1 MPRRFLHFPTYRN
14 LQLYHEFVTER
25 RTQVALAQRWRIS
38 QCRVSQITRRVKNW
52 VDGLVPPRRFAGEPD
67 KRFHLA
73 VALERIRLR
82 EAYDP
87 LVEMF
92 TGPDG
97 QPRLVRK
104 SVTVV
109 GGEARRSVEI
119 SEQTD
124 FRLLSQAVDVQGRL
138 AELEAIANLGPLAD
152 LPNQIHQT
160 TVHRVVPA
168 EKPAGQTA
176 SMPGSNTTEKGST
189 AFGTASNAFLNPSE
203 TSFNARAG
211 GERGVLG

>member
-109 GGEARRSVEI
+109 GGEARRTVEI

-124 FRLLSQAVDVQGRL
+124 FRLPARPSTCKGVWPSSKPLPTSARWPICPTRSIKRPFTASFLPRSQP
-138 AELEAIANLGPLAD
+138 ANLLLCQVQTRRKKVLRPLEP
-152 LPNQIHQT
+152 LL
-160 TVHRVVPA
+160 
-168 EKPAGQTA
+168 
-176 SMPGSNTTEKGST
+176 MPS
-189 AFGTASNAFLNPSE
+189 
-203 TSFNARAG
+203 
-211 GERGVLG
+211 